1 MADQGFTAR
10 RRPVSAVAAS
20 ADVEGNPRQNPSADA
35 AGAIAAGDKGGRTA
49 IKGPIPETIKS
60 YPGPPMTL
68 GSAAAAH
75 LRFEVWCKQCGH
87 RSEPEPAEQAR

>member
-1 MADQGFTAR
+1 MPAL
-10 RRPVSAVAAS
+10 AS
-20 ADVEGNPRQNPSADA
+20 AATPSADA

-49 IKGPIPETIKS
+49 IKGPIPETMKS
-60 YPGPPMTL
+60 YPGPPMIL

-87 RSEPEPAEQAR
+87 RSEPEHAEQAR